1 VNEQLSAIL
10 EDLREFSPEL
20 LDPGT
25 KPAMQPTTLRR
36 GLGTLG
42 ADIDRAH
49 AFARLVPAL
58 MSEQDR
64 LERRDSMDWRTSP
77 IPLRAVLSRA
87 PWHWQRVGTRW
98 LPKSWIVP
106 ELELT
111 ADPGCARWIE
121 HLIVRMELRLA
132 SGRARIAKHADD
144 ARSFAPSTAWS
155 RLEIEAQERLLARVD
170 DAVGAL
176 ARARF
181 AVSRSMGSHVTPS
194 AAPPFPFPRTPPWIA
209 VRELSEA
216 ILDERKALQAGF
228 RGLLAGQV
236 DIATEPYL
244 YQRWVGVKLL
254 AAFEQ
259 LGWQSS
265 GDVVGSLYLGGSIQL
280 VRDGV
285 RIDLHVEPRL
295 SERSDHPSGC
305 YCTRGGEV
313 TPDYLLV
320 APGPSGNEAYVLDA
334 CKTSDR
340 EVLRAKS
347 RYLELVAH
355 VKPRQVAGVWTRHPP
370 RRAWSAAP
378 LDRGV
383 CDLERPDGAAG
394 VVPMNPLPFRSEPIA
409 AWVSDIDRE
418 ARAWSRAHSSTADA
432 KAQPVGR
439 TGDGSRTPTD
449 LAT

>member
-1 VNEQLSAIL
+1 MNEQLAAIL
-10 EDLREFSPEL
+10 EDLRKFSPEL

-25 KPAMQPTTLRR
+25 KPAMQPPASRR

-58 MSEQDR
+58 ISEQDR
-64 LERRDSMDWRTSP
+64 IERRDSIDWRTSP
-77 IPLRAVLSRA
+77 IPLRATLSRA
-87 PWHWQRVGTRW
+87 PWHWQRVGPRW
-98 LPKSWIVP
+98 LPKVWIAP

-121 HLIVRMELRLA
+121 HLIVRMERRLA
-132 SGRARIAKHADD
+132 SGRARIAKHAED

-155 RLEIEAQERLLARVD
+155 RSECEAQEQLLSRVD
-170 DAVGAL
+170 DASGAL

-181 AVSRSMGSHVTPS
+181 AVSRSMDGHVTPS
-194 AAPPFPFPRTPPWIA
+194 ASPPFPFPRTPPWIA
-209 VRELSEA
+209 LRELSEA
-216 ILDERKALQAGF
+216 ILDERKALQASI

-236 DIATEPYL
+236 NIATEPYL

-259 LGWQSS
+259 LGWRPL
-265 GDVVGSLYLGGSIQL
+265 GDVVGSIYLGGSIQL
-280 VRDGV
+280 VRDGAQ
-285 RIDLHVEPRL
+285 IDFHVEPRL
-295 SERSDHPSGC
+295 SQRSDHPSGC
-305 YCTRGGEV
+305 YCTRGSEV
-313 TPDYLLV
+313 TPDFLLI
-320 APGPSGNEAYVLDA
+320 APGPSGSEAYVLDA

-340 EVLRAKS
+340 EVMRAKA

-355 VKPRQVAGVWTRHPP
+355 VKPRQIAGVWTRHPP

-418 ARAWSRAHSSTADA
+418 ARAWDRAHSSAA
-432 KAQPVGR
+432 VSEHR
-439 TGDGSRTPTD
+439 GSGWEG
-449 LAT
+449 